1 MDYPKRVTVS
11 KLTQIHPPERTFQ
24 DHEPVA
30 NQFSTTTPDRYE
42 PRTIG
47 VCAGEF
53 RARGVWQLGIAT

>member
-11 KLTQIHPPERTFQ
+11 KLTQIQPPERTFQ

-30 NQFSTTTPDRYE
+30 SQFSNTTPDRYE

-47 VCAGEF
+47 FCAGGF
-53 RARGVWQLGIAT
+53 WARGVWQLGIAT